1 MYTSFFGLNEKP
13 FAITPDPRYLFM
25 SERHGEGLAH
35 LLYGVTDSGGFIQLT
50 GEVGTGKTTLVRT
63 LLGQLPAEVDVALI
77 LNPQVTVL
85 EFLQAICRELG
96 VALPDDRNSPMALVD
111 ALNRFLLDAHARGR
125 RIILLVDE
133 AQNLSDEVLEQLRL
147 LTNLET
153 AKQKLLQ
160 IILIGQPELRDILA
174 RNNLRQLAQRVTGR
188 YHLEPLSR
196 DEAAKYIEH
205 RMRVA
210 GAVGDIFDTG
220 AKHEVHRIAG
230 GIPRIMNVICDRA
243 LLGAFSQEQRTV
255 NKQLVRSAATE
266 VEGDT
271 GASGTSPRIW
281 KWAAGIAALAV
292 AVSLGFGIANMQ
304 GQAGNFAATRPA
316 EDAPSTDMA
325 PAPNESTTPTE
336 LAIATLPDAPTGALD
351 LSDATELPAA
361 AAASSL
367 LPTLTSGELD
377 SSMAAAMQN
386 LATLWNF
393 DFDPA
398 AGTACSSASAEG
410 LSCLY
415 QRGSFSMLKKLDR
428 PAVLTLTDARGES
441 HYAVLAGLDDS
452 GVTLRFG
459 DVETTYP
466 INEVTEL
473 WYGQYLLIW
482 RPPAGSP
489 RAILPGT
496 RSEAVVW
503 LRESLARLSGETAA
517 SGDTDDFFDA
527 DLEVRVRQFQRQQRL
542 QVDGLAGEQTQII
555 INSALSPGTTPT
567 LSGDS

>member
-63 LLGQLPAEVDVALI
+63 LLGQLPNEVDVALI

-111 ALNRFLLDAHARGR
+111 ALNRYLLDAHARGR

-133 AQNLSDEVLEQLRL
+133 AQNLSDDVLEQLRL

-160 IILIGQPELRDILA
+160 IILIGQPELREILA

-210 GAVGDIFDTG
+210 GAVGEIFDSG
-220 AKHEVHRIAG
+220 AKQEVHRIAG

-243 LLGAFSQEQRTV
+243 LLGAFSREQRIV
-255 NKQLVRSAATE
+255 DKQLVRGAAAE
-266 VEGDT
+266 VAGESDAPAPGK
-271 GASGTSPRIW
+271 PMW
-281 KWAAGIAALAV
+281 KWAAGLSGLAV
-292 AVSLGFGIANMQ
+292 AAALGFGFANLQ
-304 GQAGNFAATRPA
+304 NTGRDSVGETATSPI
-316 EDAPSTDMA
+316 EVPEDDAPATVA
-325 PAPNESTTPTE
+325 ETPQE
-336 LAIATLPDAPTGALD
+336 LALATVPIDSEQPVEPPPGVVDAD
-351 LSDATELPAA
+351 L
-361 AAASSL
+361 
-367 LPTLTSGELD
+367 LTDLVAGDLD
-377 SSMAAAMQN
+377 SSTTAALQN
-386 LATLWNF
+386 LALLWDF
-393 DFDPA
+393 DFEPGSENACDRA
-398 AGTACSSASAEG
+398 AAEG

-415 QRGSFSMLKKLDR
+415 QRGSLGMLKMLNR
-428 PAVLTLTDARGES
+428 PAMLTLTDDRGDN
-441 HYAVLAGLDDS
+441 HYAVVSGLDDNN
-452 GVTLRFG
+452 VRLRFG
-459 DVETTYP
+459 DVEATYP
-466 INEVTEL
+466 VDDVAEL
-473 WYGQYLLIW
+473 WLGQYMLMW
-482 RPPAGSP
+482 RPPIGTAG
-489 RAILPGT
+489 AIRPGT
-496 RSEAVVW
+496 RSPAVVW
-503 LRESLARLSGETAA
+503 LRESLAAMDGEEPDNNEA
-517 SGDTDDFFDA
+517 DDYFDA
-527 DLEVRVRQFQRQQRL
+527 DLEARLRQFQRQQRL

-555 INSALSPGTTPT
+555 INSVLNPDATPT

>member
-63 LLGQLPAEVDVALI
+63 LLGQLPTEVDVALI

-85 EFLQAICRELG
+85 EFLQAICRELD
-96 VALPDDRNSPMALVD
+96 VALSEDRNSPMALVD
-111 ALNRFLLDAHARGR
+111 SLNRYLLDAHARGR

-133 AQNLSDEVLEQLRL
+133 AQNLSEEVLEQLRL

-160 IILIGQPELRDILA
+160 IILIGQPELREILA

-210 GAVGDIFDTG
+210 GAVGEIFDTG

-255 NKQLVRSAATE
+255 DRQLVSGAAAE
-266 VEGDT
+266 VAGDT
-271 GASGTSPRIW
+271 GVSATLSPAW
-281 KWAAGIAALAV
+281 KWAAGVAALAV
-292 AVSLGFGIANMQ
+292 AVSLGFGIANLQ
-304 GQAGNFAATRPA
+304 RPS
-316 EDAPSTDMA
+316 EEPVTTLTPDDAISSDASTA
-325 PAPNESTTPTE
+325 PADVDMPTE
-336 LAIATLPDAPTGALD
+336 LAIATLPETAGSPLD
-351 LSDATELPAA
+351 EGDELPTPATT
-361 AAASSL
+361 ASDSL
-367 LPTLTSGELD
+367 MTALLSGELN
-377 SSMAAAMQN
+377 SSTAAAMQN
-386 LATLWNF
+386 LAALWGF
-393 DFDPA
+393 DFDSSSGA
-398 AGTACSSASAEG
+398 VCSRATAVG

-415 QRGSFSMLKKLDR
+415 QRGSLSMLRKLDR
-428 PAVLTLTDARGES
+428 PAVLTLTDGRGDN
-441 HYAVLAGLDDS
+441 HYAVLAGLDEA

-459 DVETTYP
+459 DTEATYP
-466 INEVTEL
+466 VSEVTEL
-473 WYGQYLLIW
+473 WYGQYMLIW
-482 RPPAGSP
+482 RPPAGDPS
-489 RAILPGT
+489 AIRPGT
-496 RSEAVVW
+496 RSPAVVW
-503 LRESLARLSGETAA
+503 LRESLAQLNGEQTANSDA
-517 SGDTDDFFDA
+517 SDFFDA
-527 DLEVRVRQFQRQQRL
+527 DLEARLRQFQRQQRL
-542 QVDGLAGEQTQII
+542 QVDVLAGEQTQII
-555 INSALSPGTTPT
+555 INSVLSPDATPT
-567 LSGDS
+567 LSGAS